1 MANFQDIIGLRLGRG
16 QLSASYAT
24 VYTCPTDRRAY
35 IKDINLCNTHSSKHH
50 AYVAIV
56 PSGQTAGIAYEILS
70 NYEIDAYDTY
80 RWTGTQILNA
90 GDTIQVK
97 ASTANYI
104 TIYVSGAEAV

>member
-1 MANFQDIIGLRLGRG
+1 M
-16 QLSASYAT
+16 
-24 VYTCPTDRRAY
+24 
-35 IKDINLCNTHSSKHH
+35 
-50 AYVAIV
+50 AIV